1 MNLNHRAGDVL
12 NKIKS
17 WLVSAFATPQENII
31 TPPPTPEPSTNE
43 PSGATVNFPQGP
55 WSIYDGVNYNPPLT
69 IPSHLANN
77 KAAVAQLTESYE
89 RYHSQF
95 SDPYLTGAPVQML
108 PISNPLK
115 EWDFQQRKIILEQC
129 HLAWERNPLVNA
141 GVTYN
146 RLFAVQNGARIT
158 YRNEKVKEA
167 IEAFIN
173 NDENDFRNMEKA
185 LCDTFQLEGEIFI
198 RYHQGTGGEVVWTC
212 IPAWAIEGIE
222 HKPGFIRRV
231 ENYHVNYTEDNGI
244 GTVSNHVREP
254 IPAREIHHATIN
266 RKAYEQRGRPEVF
279 KILPYA
285 KAYKQWLEQRARQN
299 HFKGS
304 FVLDVKLI
312 NATAAEVSAKRM
324 QYQQPPYGATVAV
337 HNDKEEHTILDPRIG
352 AQDAAEDGRQIRL
365 MAAAGMRLPEFMLAD
380 GSNANLASA
389 TAQSL
394 PALRSFGEWQD
405 IMRDQVL
412 KPTFERVL
420 EAAGFDL
427 DEEIDEQVP
436 GDWEATGDKVKIR
449 EAFEVKYPDL
459 ESDDPK
465 NLADALAIA
474 TSNEWMSD
482 ETATSLLPFDLNPQ
496 DERRK
501 IEAEMEREQDYV
513 TQGLKPDL
521 MSMMGPSAQNGENKK
536 NGNSNQEQDEPGAGD
551 SSDRKEQPAP
561 VA

>member
-1 MNLNHRAGDVL
+1 MNLNRRVGDVL

-17 WLVSAFATPQENII
+17 WLVSAFATPQEHII
-31 TPPPTPEPSTNE
+31 QPPSTPEANPDE
-43 PSGATVNFPQGP
+43 PSGSTTTFMHGP

-69 IPSHLANN
+69 IPSYLAGN
-77 KAAVAQLTESYE
+77 KKAVATLTEAYE

-95 SDPYLTGAPVQML
+95 SDPYLTGEPVQML
-108 PISNPLK
+108 TINNPLK
-115 EWDFQQRKIILEQC
+115 EWDFQQRKMVLEQC
-129 HLAWERNPLVNA
+129 HLAWERNPLANA
-141 GVTYN
+141 AVTYN

-173 NDENDFRNMEKA
+173 NPENDFRNLEKSM
-185 LCDTFQLEGEIFI
+185 LDTLQVEGELFI
-198 RYHQGTGGEVVWTC
+198 RFHRGGGEVIWTC
-212 IPAWAIEGIE
+212 IPAWGVEGIE
-222 HKPGFIRRV
+222 HQPGFIRRV
-231 ENYHVNYTEDNGI
+231 LNYHINLNEDNGI
-244 GTVSNHVREP
+244 GTQSQNVREAV
-254 IPAREIHHATIN
+254 PARDVHHVKIN
-266 RKAYEQRGRPEVF
+266 AKSYEQRGRPEIF

-285 KAYKQWLEQRARQN
+285 KAYKDWLEQRARQN

-304 FVLDVKLI
+304 FVLDIKLI
-312 NATAAEVSAKRM
+312 GATGAQVGAKQA
-324 QYQQPPYGATVAV
+324 QYKQPPSGASVYV
-337 HNDKEEHTILDPRIG
+337 HNDKEEAQIIDPRIG

-365 MAAAGMRLPEFMLAD
+365 MLAAGVRIPEYMLAD

-405 IMRDQVL
+405 VMKDQVITPAL
-412 KPTFERVL
+412 QRVL

-427 DEEIDEQVP
+427 DEEVDEQSD
-436 GDWEATGDKVKIR
+436 GENTGEKIKVR

-465 NLADALAIA
+465 NLAEALSIA
-474 TSNEWMSD
+474 TDKEWMSD
-482 ETATSLLPFDLNPQ
+482 ETAAGLLPFDINPQ

-513 TQGLKPDL
+513 TQGLKPD
-521 MSMMGPSAQNGENKK
+521 MTAMFGQPNNQNGDQPGNEGK
-536 NGNSNQEQDEPGAGD
+536 NGNNQDGREDE
-551 SSDRKEQPAP
+551 REPAT
-561 VA
+561 ASAA